1 MQAHNCAMKTYDYPL
16 YRALR
21 KYGEINEFYIL
32 EEIPGDNRELLGERE
47 KYWIEYYN
55 TTDSKFGYN
64 ISEGGDGLHLSGS
77 QSGSAKL
84 IDKEIDQIINLLEN
98 SELTYGQ
105 IAEKFNINLTTIYH
119 INHGQSY
126 KIKGRE
132 YPIRN
137 KEQINNIKTK
147 SMRKLDDSIDEI
159 INLLLNSDLKMTEIG
174 KKFNINRK
182 EVGKINQGIIYK
194 NENYDYPL
202 RSDEREYQISHFN
215 KNDPRIISKEN
226 INKVI
231 YLLQNTNLSY
241 KEIHELNKDW
251 IQSKITVSKINN
263 GNYANCPKDIE
274 YPIRKH
280 NKGATSNIN
289 NHNSKIT
296 KRQLEEICNLLENS
310 NKSML
315 EIGKEYNV
323 SSAVISNINNGK
335 TYKDKN
341 KEYPIRKKRAKRK
354 ALEM

>member
-1 MQAHNCAMKTYDYPL
+1 MKTSDYPL

-32 EEIPGDNRELLGERE
+32 EEIPGNNRELLGERE

-55 TTDSKFGYN
+55 TTDSEFGYN
-64 ISEGGDGLHLSGS
+64 ISEGGDGLHISGT
-77 QSGSAKL
+77 QSVNAKL

-98 SELTYGQ
+98 TELTYGQ
-105 IAEKFNINLTTIYH
+105 IAEKFNINLTTIYR
-119 INHGQSY
+119 INYGYSY
-126 KIKGRE
+126 KIKNKK
-132 YPIRN
+132 YPIRD
-137 KEQINNIKTK
+137 KEQVSNIKNK

-159 INLLLNSDLKMTEIG
+159 INLLINSNLKMTEIG
-174 KKFNINRK
+174 EKFNINRK

-202 RSDEREYQISHFN
+202 RSNEKEYQISHFN
-215 KNDPRIISKEN
+215 RDDPRIIPKEN

-231 YLLQNTNLSY
+231 DLLQNTNLSY

-251 IQSKITVSKINN
+251 IQSNITVSKINN
-263 GNYANCPKDIE
+263 GDYVNCPKDIE

-280 NKGATSNIN
+280 NKGATTGTN

-296 KRQLEEICNLLENS
+296 KEQLEEIYNLLENS
-310 NKSML
+310 DKSML
-315 EIGKEYNV
+315 EIGKKYNMA
-323 SSAVISNINNGK
+323 SSGISNINNGR

-341 KEYPIRKKRAKRK
+341 REYPIRKKRAKRK
-354 ALEM
+354 RQNIIDK